1 MPGTGRR
8 PRGERG
14 SGKGLFLIGLV
25 TGISGALLILAICYL
40 GLYVQN
46 AVESGQSMK
55 NAASGGPSFLEG
67 SAIDSSVLNK
77 MQTLENTIN
86 NYFYLHDVTDEELQ
100 DGIYRGM
107 LQALGDPYSEYYTA
121 EELNELMEH
130 QGPLPAGLLFLVRS
144 RDSLSQPT
152 LERALAALDGAR
164 VLLDDWAYDLEAA
177 ARCLGRDPDLPP
189 LMVLCD
195 GAGEA
200 VYSDS
205 GYRVG
210 AVELALRL
218 AGGMR
223 PAD

>member
-1 MPGTGRR
+1 M
-8 PRGERG
+8 
-14 SGKGLFLIGLV
+14 
-25 TGISGALLILAICYL
+25 
-40 GLYVQN
+40 
-46 AVESGQSMK
+46 
-55 NAASGGPSFLEG
+55 
-67 SAIDSSVLNK
+67 
-77 MQTLENTIN
+77 
-86 NYFYLHDVTDEELQ
+86 
-100 DGIYRGM
+100 
-107 LQALGDPYSEYYTA
+107 
-121 EELNELMEH
+121 
-130 QGPLPAGLLFLVRS
+130 
-144 RDSLSQPT
+144 
-152 LERALAALDGAR
+152 
-164 VLLDDWAYDLEAA
+164 LLDDWAYDLEAA